1 MLIQAQEV
9 QQVANEVMNMLHQEE
24 IEVINEFHD
33 AVVAKDIE
41 KVDELFKVV
50 LFNVEDHFKSEEDMM
65 EQNNYSGFQT
75 HKSDHDLMR
84 KKLNKF
90 HKRWEVLKS
99 TKELRDFL
107 EKDFKKW
114 MLLHVSKWDRETA
127 LKLGAASEY

>member
-1 MLIQAQEV
+1 MLIQAQEI
-9 QQVANEVMNMLHQEE
+9 QQVANEVINMLHQEE

-65 EQNNYSGFQT
+65 EENNYSGFQM
-75 HKSDHDLMR
+75 HKSDHDIMR

-114 MLLHVSKWDRETA
+114 MLLHVSKLDRETA